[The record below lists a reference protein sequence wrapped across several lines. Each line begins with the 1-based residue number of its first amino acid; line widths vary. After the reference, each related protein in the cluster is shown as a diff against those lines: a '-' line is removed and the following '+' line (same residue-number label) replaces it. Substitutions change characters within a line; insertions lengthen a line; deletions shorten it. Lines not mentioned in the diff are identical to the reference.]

1 MVCVVVSVNEM
12 VVLEVMKSYSVATN
26 MINKQVVVVVV
37 VVVVVYLHGVWL
49 YSSETYFD
57 SPPILVVHTLNYHL
71 Y

>member
-37 VVVVVYLHGVWL
+37 VYLHGVWL

-57 SPPILVVHTLNYHL
+57 SPPILVVYTLNYHL